1 MSASVIAQVVIN
13 GILLGGLYA
22 ACAIGFSLIWG
33 VTNLVNLAHGTMI
46 ILGAYLAY
54 FAANMLGLDPLL
66 ALPFCGLLLF
76 LFGFA
81 LQILFLN
88 RVISVS
94 PVMSLIF
101 TFGLDMVLINLSI
114 LAFTADQRALSLPY
128 AHKVLDLGGGVT
140 APIGRIAVFVAA
152 AALTLL
158 LHQFLTRSRTGLAI
172 TATSFDRDVASLM
185 GIDTGKI
192 YGLTFAIGAGLAG
205 AAGALLAMVYPFS
218 PVTGDG
224 YTLKAFVV
232 VILGG
237 LGSVPGAIVG
247 GLALAITENLASLLL
262 DPGYRDAVGFALVL
276 LVLVWRPHGIMG
288 RRFFAEAPS

>member
-1 MSASVIAQVVIN
+1 
-13 GILLGGLYA
+13 
-22 ACAIGFSLIWG
+22 
-33 VTNLVNLAHGTMI
+33 MI

-54 FAANMLGLDPLL
+54 FAAKLLGLDPLL
-66 ALPFCGLLLF
+66 ALPLCSLLLF
-76 LFGFA
+76 AFCFA
-81 LQILFLN
+81 LQVLFLN

-94 PVMSLIF
+94 PIMSLIF

-114 LAFTADQRALSLPY
+114 LAFTADQRALTLPY
-128 AHKVLDLGGGVT
+128 AHQVLDLGGGVT
-140 APIGRIAVFVAA
+140 VPIGRIAVFAAA
-152 AALTLL
+152 AALTLV

-205 AAGALLAMVYPFS
+205 AAGALLAVVYPFS